1 MSVSSISASTAAG
14 QPPAQ
19 NSAFRNAF
27 QQLTT
32 AIGSGDLQT
41 AQQAYATITSL
52 QSQQGSGQSNGPMAK
67 LLSTL
72 GQALSGGD
80 LTTAQS
86 TLADFQKSHGQHHHH
101 GAPSS
106 ASDGATPSTS
116 ATGSTNVLDVSA

>member
-1 MSVSSISASTAAG
+1 MSVSSISASAPAS

-41 AQQAYATITSL
+41 AQQAYATITNL
-52 QSQQGSGQSNGPMAK
+52 QQQGSGQSNGPMAK

-72 GQALSGGD
+72 GQALSAGD
-80 LTTAQS
+80 LATAQS
-86 TLADFQKSHGQHHHH
+86 TLADFQKSHGKHHHH
-101 GAPSS
+101 GAPPST
-106 ASDGATPSTS
+106 GAGAAPSTS
-116 ATGSTNVLDVSA
+116 ATGSSNVLDVSA

>member
-1 MSVSSISASTAAG
+1 MSVSSISASAPAA
-14 QPPAQ
+14 PPAQ

-52 QSQQGSGQSNGPMAK
+52 QPQQGSGPSNGPMAT

-72 GQALSGGD
+72 GQALTSGD
-80 LTTAQS
+80 LTSAQS
-86 TLADFQKSHGQHHHH
+86 SLADFQKSHGQHHHH
-101 GAPSS
+101 AAPPSTN
-106 ASDGATPSTS
+106 DGAAASTTT
-116 ATGSTNVLDVSA
+116 TGSSNVLDVSA